1 MSIGILVITY
11 NEEEMLT
18 DCLDSVTWADEIV
31 IVDSDSK
38 DKTREI
44 AKEYT
49 DKVYIREFDNFS
61 NQRNFGLAKLESDWI
76 LVLDADERVTSELQA
91 EIEEKIASGNH
102 DLYQI
107 PRKNFFLGK
116 WIKHAGWYPDYT
128 DRLFK
133 NDQSIRYA
141 GDVHESPTFTG
152 KKGRMD
158 QPMIH
163 YTYQDIASYM
173 EKVNHYTTL
182 SARESSKDPS
192 LFYVFI
198 RSFFEFF
205 NFLLFKK
212 AFLLGKEGLVLTAI
226 STVSKFLKYIKI
238 WEKNRK
244 D

>member
-1 MSIGILVITY
+1 MSIGVLVITY
-11 NEEEMLT
+11 NEEEMLA

-31 IVDSDSK
+31 VVDSDSK

-61 NQRNFGLAKLESDWI
+61 NQRNFGLEKLESDWI
-76 LVLDADERVTSELQA
+76 LVLDADERVTPELQA
-91 EIEEKIASGNH
+91 EIEEKIVSGNH

-163 YTYQDIASYM
+163 YTYRDI
-173 EKVNHYTTL
+173 NHYINKINHYSTL
-182 SARESSKDPS
+182 NAEESNKKPS
-192 LFYVFI
+192 IFYVFARPI
-198 RSFFEFF
+198 WEFINVYF
-205 NFLLFKK
+205 IKRG
-212 AFLLGKEGLVLTAI
+212 FLLGKEGIIFAMI
-226 STVSKFLKYIKI
+226 SSLDRFLKYAKL
-238 WEKNRK
+238 WEKNR
-244 D
+244 